1 MNDKFQS
8 SLDQAIEQSE
18 TESAFSVMPEFL
30 RQQFGTEE
38 NWRNVAKNY
47 VIVEHPI
54 RMEVDDRIDDVET
67 HFRFTH
73 SYSIRPK
80 TPEELAHD
88 RANEILEKNTRTFNN
103 CIVCG
108 DPILAKDVEVKT
120 RHGFY
125 HGSPYTC
132 LEGQQGEL

>member
-1 MNDKFQS
+1 MTHAFQT
-8 SLDQAIEQSE
+8 SLDAAIQQAEAEPGYSN
-18 TESAFSVMPEFL
+18 MLEFL
-30 RQQFGTEE
+30 RHKFGSEE
-38 NWRNVAKNY
+38 NYRDVAKNY
-47 VIVEHPI
+47 VIVETPL
-54 RMEVDDRIDDVET
+54 RMEVDDRHGELET

-73 SYSIRPK
+73 SYSIRHK
-80 TPEELAHD
+80 TPAELAHD